1 MCGWVCGVGA
11 SQASAA
17 RTLRNAAEAGAPD
30 ASSLNTSS
38 MNVHGSH
45 HGAQ

>member
-1 MCGWVCGVGA
+1 MRLSRWRGGCCA
-11 SQASAA
+11 TPR
-17 RTLRNAAEAGAPD
+17 RTLRNAAEAGAPV